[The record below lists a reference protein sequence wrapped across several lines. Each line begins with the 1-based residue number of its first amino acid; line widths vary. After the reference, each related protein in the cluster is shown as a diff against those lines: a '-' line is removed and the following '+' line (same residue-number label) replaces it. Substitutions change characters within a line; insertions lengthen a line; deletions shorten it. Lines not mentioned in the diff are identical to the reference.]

1 MWMNRAIIDGYQ
13 AHFTL
18 VPALVTLLFVSLQF
32 ARGAYNPQAYMNMS
46 ASVRATLL
54 CWLAAF
60 IAVAGI
66 HYLLQLEAGISRAAF
81 AASFFTGLALLPLA
95 RVGVAQFPGAV
106 AREGRVM
113 RSAYMIGEEE
123 DPSMAAIARSAERDG
138 VRMIGFGTLP
148 PTQDAQSFKEAC
160 AALAADMRATLARS
174 DFNEIYVRIPWEHKA
189 QLQTLAAMLSQFPAR
204 VLLLA
209 DPDFPP
215 LNRANTVTIGG
226 HRAIEL
232 RSAPISSQGL
242 IAKRALDIAVAGTA
256 LLALMP
262 LLAMAAAA
270 IAIESGRP
278 IIFRQNRRGVCG
290 RPFTILKF
298 RTMSVQENGDTVVQA
313 QRNDPRI
320 TRLGAIYR
328 KTSIDE
334 LPQLVNVLRGD
345 MSIVGPRPHA
355 VAHDDYYG
363 KLIEEYACR
372 HNVKP
377 GLTGWAQVNGFRGE
391 TRDLHSMAERVR
403 HDVWY
408 IENWSLWLDVRIIV
422 KTAMCVLFQKQ
433 AY

>member
-1 MWMNRAIIDGYQ
+1 MGRADFSDAEGI
-13 AHFTL
+13 FLPSFLTL
-18 VPALVTLLFVSLQF
+18 VFVSLQF
-32 ARGAYNPQAYMNMS
+32 ARGGYNPQAYMNLGHS
-46 ASVRATLL
+46 LRWTLL

-60 IAVAGI
+60 IAVAGL
-66 HYLLQLEAGISRAAF
+66 HYLLLLEAGVSRDAF
-81 AASFFTGLALLPLA
+81 AAAFGAGLLLLPVSRVVVGKAFHQAA
-95 RVGVAQFPGAV
+95 RSSPAL
-106 AREGRVM
+106 
-113 RSAYMIGEEE
+113 RSAYMIGEEG
-123 DPSMAAIARSAERDG
+123 DASAPAIAHNAERDG
-138 VRMIGFGTLP
+138 VRMIGIGMLP
-148 PTQDAQSFKEAC
+148 STEDPDGFKAAC
-160 AALAADMRATLARS
+160 ADLVGQMRATLQRH
-174 DFNEIYVRIPWEHKA
+174 DFNEVYVRLPWEHKA
-189 QLQTLAAMLSQFPAR
+189 QLQILATMLAQFPAR

-215 LNRANTVTIGG
+215 LNRSNTVTVGG

-232 RSAPISSQGL
+232 RSAPISPQGL
-242 IAKRALDIAVAGTA
+242 IAKRVLDIAVASA
-256 LLALMP
+256 AVLALMP

-270 IAIESGRP
+270 IALESGRP
-278 IIFRQNRRGVCG
+278 VIFRQNRRGVCG

-298 RTMSVQENGDTVVQA
+298 RTMSVQENGDSIVQA
-313 QRNDPRI
+313 RRNDPRV

-334 LPQLVNVLRGD
+334 LPQLWNVLRGD

-403 HDVWY
+403 HDIWY
-408 IENWSLWLDVRIIV
+408 IENWSLWLDVKIIV
-422 KTAMCVLFQKQ
+422 KTAMCVLFQRQ